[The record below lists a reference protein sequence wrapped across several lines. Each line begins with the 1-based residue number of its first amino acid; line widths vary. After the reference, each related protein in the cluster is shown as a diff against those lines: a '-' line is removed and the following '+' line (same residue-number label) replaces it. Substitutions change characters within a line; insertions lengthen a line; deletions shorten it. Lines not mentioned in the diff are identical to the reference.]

1 MVPWYPVS
9 LFTFIRGI
17 NWVKSQRRVL
27 WQVVESATF
36 EPIYLRLEEAWANI
50 KHPPC
55 KEVPLMNTIAKPQ
68 ERNLS

>member
-36 EPIYLRLEEAWANI
+36 EPIYAWKRRGQTSNI
-50 KHPPC
+50 HLAK
-55 KEVPLMNTIAKPQ
+55 KFPL
-68 ERNLS
+68 